1 MSENSPASDSSEP
14 KAPHIRAARNVLSL
28 NIGSTRPSKTVAT
41 QTTLLHRVRARRLL
55 RAKVVRRVKMNGHSS
70 INTSDVSATV
80 AAVQKACRVVDEEC
94 SVTYVGVDEASR
106 TQIRI
111 RTGSGASVSA
121 LQRTILDHV
130 PFARVRAR
138 ESVLDAALEAQITLP
153 LDSERWKL
161 ARQHAAQR
169 IEVRLIRALQ
179 VLLLLGAL
187 CVYVADVTRSGAE
200 AAAADALAE
209 ANMSLAEA

>member
-1 MSENSPASDSSEP
+1 M
-14 KAPHIRAARNVLSL
+14 
-28 NIGSTRPSKTVAT
+28 
-41 QTTLLHRVRARRLL
+41 
-55 RAKVVRRVKMNGHSS
+55 RAKVVRRVKMNGRASV
-70 INTSDVSATV
+70 NTSDVSGTV

-121 LQRTILDHV
+121 LQRAILEHV

-153 LDSERWKL
+153 LDSERRVL

-169 IEVRLIRALQ
+169 IEVRLLRALQ
-179 VLLLLGAL
+179 MLMLLGAL
-187 CVYVADVTRSGAE
+187 CVYVAEVTRSGVEAE
-200 AAAADALAE
+200 AAEVLAE
-209 ANMSLAEA
+209 ANISLAEA